1 MEKIE
6 FQKEKELTEQENK
19 TYTFLKNKL
28 VDNNPQEM
36 QKLHVKLSSMSYN
49 MRLKFIRNFIKT
61 FEEEYN
67 KL

>member
-28 VDNNPQEM
+28 VNSNPQEM

>member
-28 VDNNPQEM
+28 VDSNPEEM

>member
-1 MEKIE
+1 MEKLE
-6 FQKEKELTEQENK
+6 FQKEKELTEQEIN

-28 VDNNPQEM
+28 ADNNPEQM
-36 QKLHVKLSSMSYN
+36 QQLHIKLSNLSYN

-61 FEEEYN
+61 FKEEYD

>member
-6 FQKEKELTEQENK
+6 FHKEKELSEQENK

-28 VDNNPQEM
+28 MITNPEHMQE
-36 QKLHVKLSSMSYN
+36 LHIKLSNMSYN

-61 FEEEYN
+61 FKEEYN

>member
-1 MEKIE
+1 MEKIQ

-28 VDNNPQEM
+28 TDSNPEQM
-36 QKLHVKLSSMSYN
+36 QQLHIKLSTLSYN
-49 MRLKFIRNFIKT
+49 MRLNFIRNFIKT
-61 FEEEYN
+61 FDEEYN

>member
-28 VDNNPQEM
+28 VDSNPEEM
-36 QKLHVKLSSMSYN
+36 QKLHIKLSSMSYN

>member
-28 VDNNPQEM
+28 VDGNPQEM
-36 QKLHVKLSSMSYN
+36 QKLHIKLSSMSYN

>member
-1 MEKIE
+1 MEKIN
-6 FQKEKELTEQENK
+6 FKRKRIKEENK

-28 VDNNPQEM
+28 VDSNPQEM
-36 QKLHVKLSSMSYN
+36 QKLHIKLSSMSYN

>member
-1 MEKIE
+1 MKKIE
-6 FQKEKELTEQENK
+6 FQKEKEIKEQENK

-28 VDNNPQEM
+28 VDSNPQEM

>member
-28 VDNNPQEM
+28 VDSNPQEM

>member
-28 VDNNPQEM
+28 VNSNPQEM

-61 FEEEYN
+61 FEEEYH

>member
-28 VDNNPQEM
+28 VDSNPQEM
-36 QKLHVKLSSMSYN
+36 QKLHIKLSSMSYN

>member
-28 VDNNPQEM
+28 VNSNPQEM

-49 MRLKFIRNFIKT
+49 MRLKFIRNFIKI

>member
-28 VDNNPQEM
+28 VDSNPEEM

-61 FEEEYN
+61 FQEEYN

>member
-6 FQKEKELTEQENK
+6 FKKEKELTEQENK

-28 VDNNPQEM
+28 VDSNPQEM
-36 QKLHVKLSSMSYN
+36 QKLHIKLSSMSYN